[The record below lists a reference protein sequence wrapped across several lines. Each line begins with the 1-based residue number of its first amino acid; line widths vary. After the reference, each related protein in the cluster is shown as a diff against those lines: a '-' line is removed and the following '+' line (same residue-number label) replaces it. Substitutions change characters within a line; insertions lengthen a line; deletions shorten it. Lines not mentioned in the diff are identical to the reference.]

1 MKSIEELKVYE
12 LTEETWLIQSYNLR
26 LTYEL
31 KNINTIDSPKKNVIN
46 QKNKIPIPS
55 PSPNQILFNKKK
67 SAKHE
72 SLFIDLDQKSLKKK
86 SEIIKKLSEN
96 VFICF
101 LKNIFFKY
109 LNSYKIIIFK

>member
-26 LTYEL
+26 LSYEL
-31 KNINTIDSPKKNVIN
+31 KNINTIDSPKKNMVN

-55 PSPNQILFNKKK
+55 PSPNQILYNKKK

-72 SLFIDLDQKSLKKK
+72 SLYIDLDQKSLKKK

-96 VFICF
+96 VYIF
-101 LKNIFFKY
+101 LIKVYFKY
-109 LNSYKIIIFK
+109 FINFL